1 MPQANAKPRTKK
13 PSPNSRTRTTR
24 HTTLSR
30 IRNYLHI
37 HILRRADST
46 STTPSNMSAAVQS
59 VQCFG
64 KKKTATAVA
73 HCKQGKGLVKVNG
86 KPLSLVEPQIL
97 RFKVYEP
104 LLILGLD
111 KFGTS
116 QMFWRKLEDIVAMGG
131 EESIRWMEGPTSQDF
146 GPNNWTVKGE

>member
-1 MPQANAKPRTKK
+1 MSCYEIESMQVTLLSSACYGDFSFGTSWRSRSIVGKVHMCIEVLNLRQKQA
-13 PSPNSRTRTTR
+13 PSHSIALRNFLERNCSYRRRR
-24 HTTLSR
+24 HITQR
-30 IRNYLHI
+30 
-37 HILRRADST
+37 
-46 STTPSNMSAAVQS
+46 STTTSSVDNTTTMSAVQS

-73 HCKQGKGLVKVNG
+73 HTKQGKGLIKVNG

-111 KFGTS
+111 KFGT
-116 QMFWRKLEDIVAMGG
+116 
-131 EESIRWMEGPTSQDF
+131 
-146 GPNNWTVKGE
+146 

>member
-1 MPQANAKPRTKK
+1 MSSYEIESMQVTLLSSACYGDFLFGTSWQSRSIVGKVHVCIEILNLRQKQA
-13 PSPNSRTRTTR
+13 PSHSIALRNFLERNCSYRRRR
-24 HTTLSR
+24 HITQR
-30 IRNYLHI
+30 
-37 HILRRADST
+37 
-46 STTPSNMSAAVQS
+46 STTTSSVDNTATMSAVQS

-73 HCKQGKGLVKVNG
+73 HTKQGKGLIKVNG

-111 KFGTS
+111 KFGT
-116 QMFWRKLEDIVAMGG
+116 
-131 EESIRWMEGPTSQDF
+131 
-146 GPNNWTVKGE
+146 

>member
-1 MPQANAKPRTKK
+1 MSCYEIQSMQVTLLSSACYGDFLFGTSWRSRSIVGKVHMCIEILNLRQKQA
-13 PSPNSRTRTTR
+13 PSHSIALRNFLERNCSYRRRR
-24 HTTLSR
+24 HITQR
-30 IRNYLHI
+30 
-37 HILRRADST
+37 
-46 STTPSNMSAAVQS
+46 STTTSSVDNTATMSAVQS

-73 HCKQGKGLVKVNG
+73 HTKQGKGLIKVNG

-111 KFGTS
+111 KFGT
-116 QMFWRKLEDIVAMGG
+116 
-131 EESIRWMEGPTSQDF
+131 
-146 GPNNWTVKGE
+146 

>member
-1 MPQANAKPRTKK
+1 
-13 PSPNSRTRTTR
+13 
-24 HTTLSR
+24 
-30 IRNYLHI
+30 
-37 HILRRADST
+37 
-46 STTPSNMSAAVQS
+46 MSAAVQS

-73 HCKQGKGLVKVNG
+73 HCRQGKGLVKVNG

-116 QMFWRKLEDIVAMGG
+116 KRYMVVRRRIGCEQEMGYSLQG
-131 EESIRWMEGPTSQDF
+131 G
-146 GPNNWTVKGE
+146 

>member
-1 MPQANAKPRTKK
+1 MSYYEIESMQVTLLSSACYGDFSFGTSWRSRSIVGGKEVHMCIEVLNLRQKQA
-13 PSPNSRTRTTR
+13 PSHSIALRNFLERNCSYRRRR
-24 HTTLSR
+24 HITQR
-30 IRNYLHI
+30 
-37 HILRRADST
+37 
-46 STTPSNMSAAVQS
+46 STTTSSVDNTTTMSAVQS

-73 HCKQGKGLVKVNG
+73 HTKQGKGLIKVNG

-111 KFGTS
+111 KFGT
-116 QMFWRKLEDIVAMGG
+116 
-131 EESIRWMEGPTSQDF
+131 
-146 GPNNWTVKGE
+146 

>member
-1 MPQANAKPRTKK
+1 M
-13 PSPNSRTRTTR
+13 
-24 HTTLSR
+24 
-30 IRNYLHI
+30 
-37 HILRRADST
+37 
-46 STTPSNMSAAVQS
+46 STTQS

-104 LLILGLD
+104 ILILGPD
-111 KFGTS
+111 KFGMS
-116 QMFWRKLEDIVAMGG
+116 DLKLQYENMEMGRT
-131 EESIRWMEGPTSQDF
+131 EEVDNGDGQRVYEEWKYTGVGRRP
-146 GPNNWTVKGE
+146 GAG

>member
-1 MPQANAKPRTKK
+1 
-13 PSPNSRTRTTR
+13 
-24 HTTLSR
+24 
-30 IRNYLHI
+30 
-37 HILRRADST
+37 
-46 STTPSNMSAAVQS
+46 MSAVQS

-73 HCKQGKGLVKVNG
+73 HTKQGKGLIKVNG

-111 KFGTS
+111 KFADVDIRVRVRGGGHTS
-116 QMFWRKLEDIVAMGG
+116 QVYAIRQAIAKSIVC
-131 EESIRWMEGPTSQDF
+131 PTEPPQV
-146 GPNNWTVKGE
+146 GTRPPHPNG

>member
-1 MPQANAKPRTKK
+1 MRQVNRNLGTHNSESTHANPDITSNNPRHSTRIHDTTHRLTTAK
-13 PSPNSRTRTTR
+13 
-24 HTTLSR
+24 
-30 IRNYLHI
+30 
-37 HILRRADST
+37 
-46 STTPSNMSAAVQS
+46 MSAVQS

-73 HCKQGKGLVKVNG
+73 HCRQGKGLVKVNG

-97 RFKVYEP
+97 RYKVYEP

-116 QMFWRKLEDIVAMGG
+116 KRYMVV
-131 EESIRWMEGPTSQDF
+131 
-146 GPNNWTVKGE
+146 WTMWKEIHG

>member
-1 MPQANAKPRTKK
+1 MSCYEIESMQVTLLSSACYGDFSFGTSWQSRSIVGKVHMCIEFFNLRQKQA
-13 PSPNSRTRTTR
+13 PSHSIALRNFLERNCSHRRRR
-24 HTTLSR
+24 HITQR
-30 IRNYLHI
+30 
-37 HILRRADST
+37 
-46 STTPSNMSAAVQS
+46 STTTSSVDNTATMSAVQS

-73 HCKQGKGLVKVNG
+73 HTKQGKGLIKVNG

-111 KFGTS
+111 KFGT
-116 QMFWRKLEDIVAMGG
+116 
-131 EESIRWMEGPTSQDF
+131 
-146 GPNNWTVKGE
+146 

>member
-1 MPQANAKPRTKK
+1 LFAPTTTTTIHPTLHP
-13 PSPNSRTRTTR
+13 PSPADTTD
-24 HTTLSR
+24 
-30 IRNYLHI
+30 I
-37 HILRRADST
+37 
-46 STTPSNMSAAVQS
+46 MSAVQS

-73 HCKQGKGLVKVNG
+73 HTKQGKGLIKVNG

-111 KFGTS
+111 KFG
-116 QMFWRKLEDIVAMGG
+116 MW
-131 EESIRWMEGPTSQDF
+131 
-146 GPNNWTVKGE
+146 